1 MEIPT
6 SPAVLPGFVPP
17 SGVPPAFFAVP
28 HVQNTHVISF
38 ANSSENYPD
47 RSDPSHLARE
57 SGPLQ
62 ICPRSMLLSR
72 VRFALAQVAA
82 AS

>member
-17 SGVPPAFFAVP
+17 SGVPPAFLAVP

-47 RSDPSHLARE
+47 RSDPS
-57 SGPLQ
+57 Q
-62 ICPRSMLLSR
+62 MMKM
-72 VRFALAQVAA
+72 
-82 AS
+82 